1 MSTTNIDEQK
11 MQQISSSDTIKDFME
26 KCNNNFSIISKYGSG
41 PEGKQ
46 GVEGSQ
52 GVPTKPK
59 VPIHV
64 WREGVEYY
72 NETSSDDGYV
82 INDLTVNLADSNY
95 QEGHLIMLKN
105 GHVYILKEDE
115 ESKLLKPNY
124 IMALQS
130 YNQDDVID
138 GKSAYIHI
146 AYANSTEPDYIDF
159 ITNEELQKQE
169 KENVGNGEIKYKYMG
184 IYSDCN
190 ENPNKD
196 KPYIYTWVRIVG
208 DTGEKGDKGDKGD
221 TPTSTSVEVVGYSL
235 EDLNLDSEFWK
246 SSISELGEL
255 KPGTPIYILN
265 KYTWNDGTET
275 LGKTVTMAGTQGIK
289 GDTGR
294 VLFYLGSFEDGTLT
308 GDTVTG
314 YLNDYR
320 CDYYI
325 DATGQAWMRTGT
337 SESAD
342 GHKFG
347 KDNDKDNW
355 VPSEKVGF
363 LQAGAISADMINT
376 KSITA
381 NSALVTT
388 LFAQDVT
395 AENLKVNAANIT
407 GTLSAEHI
415 KTGTISS
422 NDGNSYFNLNTGDF
436 VLGGNDNGAAL
447 KYENGTLTIGGVND
461 DSADS
466 ILNRLGLA
474 ESSISDALE
483 AIADEE
489 EERMQAIA
497 NIESIQESLQE
508 QIDGEVTSWF
518 LEGEPKNDNA
528 PAKDWKTDELK
539 QRHEGDTYTDIT
551 TFVSNET
558 TPTAGQ
564 SWRWCNTDD
573 EYGTGW
579 HWHKIADN
587 DATKA
592 LAEAAKAVAA
602 ADGKSKIFVVKP
614 TNYQVGDLWIL
625 QSDTDHTAGKKGDI
639 LTANADSATYERN
652 HWSKEIK
659 YTDDTAIDN
668 LEIGGRNIL
677 SNTETMEAWTP
688 GGYNGSTIEKNN
700 INDFYG
706 KNATQIISN
715 GGTKKYKVIY
725 NLLDSANVDLNRQYT
740 LSFNVKAV
748 NYSLCICCK
757 LSEEKGK
764 DTLYSNEIIIPKDE
778 SRRVTFTGYPFGKD
792 QNGNDQ
798 NLQLWFGAAYYKE
811 DDEVASK
818 YGANFYINELKLEY
832 GNKATD
838 WTPSTDEMDAKS
850 LMYLKDALANDTD
863 IAGGIIA
870 TSTIQLRDWTGNYL
884 SDGKT
889 KEYKVNSGL
898 SGLDNDNVLMW
909 GGGTYEEAANAAL
922 TDNDFHV
929 GKDKTGRQI
938 TSLLKTDGT
947 GKIGCFHI
955 INDNTIAVKSS
966 DDNSDIVISAGENE
980 KDTNIIINQD
990 GDMKV
995 LISGDT
1001 IEKNSIYGVELKGT
1015 YKSNENITASNQDIV
1030 VKEIEVPP
1038 GTGNWSINFNAKK
1051 LMILFGIAP
1060 LSGIHRIRCSFDVY
1074 LCEKLIATS
1083 DGVWTNNEYLDNLSV
1098 SQEEGGVVNL
1108 KSFTSAQFT
1117 SGQKQTLVVKLS
1129 NVQVYRANNGVNE
1142 WCSNYNGLYLS
1153 SIRLCTKTGD
1163 GTNIE
1168 TDYEDDSILLTYVSS
1183 RIGIIQIGRNGIQV
1197 SHKNG
1202 GFIQILNDDSEL
1214 YVRMFGLPTYIP
1226 TGNNIDGNI
1235 YNWNGFLRIAGNE
1248 STSKKSTTI
1257 DLTEIGY
1264 KKVVLPSKVEIQNI
1278 PIKDGI
1284 YGQNELY
1291 RWGDGDIFI
1300 NAYT

>member
-1 MSTTNIDEQK
+1 MSTKNIDEQK
-11 MQQISSSDTIKDFME
+11 MQQIFSSDTITQFME
-26 KCNNNFSIISKYGSG
+26 KCNNNFSKIFEFRSG
-41 PEGKQ
+41 PKGKQ
-46 GVEGSQ
+46 GDDGSQ

-64 WREGVEYY
+64 WKKYEPNYTETTEPNSEGEGFILGGYGDELE
-72 NETSSDDGYV
+72 NEK
-82 INDLTVNLADSNY
+82 Y
-95 QEGHLIMLKN
+95 QDGHLILLEN
-105 GHVYILKEDE
+105 AHVYRLEVVDN
-115 ESKLLKPNY
+115 SLTPNY
-124 IMALQS
+124 ILTIQS
-130 YNQDDVID
+130 YDPSSVID
-138 GKSAYIHI
+138 GRAAYVHI
-146 AYANSTEPDYIDF
+146 AFANSSNGEDGFTLS
-159 ITNEELQKQE
+159 EELNSNGDDE
-169 KENVGNGEIKYKYMG
+169 KYYKYMG
-184 IYSDCN
+184 IYSDYT
-190 ENPNKD
+190 ENPLTE
-196 KPYIYTWVRIVG
+196 PEVYTWVRIVG
-208 DTGEKGDKGDKGD
+208 DTGEKGEKGDKGD
-221 TPTSTSVEVVGYSL
+221 MPPPPTSTNVEVVGYSSDDLALNSDEWKKNITDLGTL
-235 EDLNLDSEFWK
+235 E
-246 SSISELGEL
+246 
-255 KPGTPIYILN
+255 PGTYIYMLN
-265 KYTWNDGTET
+265 KYTWDDGRTT
-275 LGKTVTMAGTQGIK
+275 YGKTVTMAGTQGIK
-289 GDTGR
+289 GETGR
-294 VLFYLGSFEDGTLT
+294 VLFYLGSFRDGTLNEEP
-308 GDTVTG
+308 VTG
-314 YLNDYR
+314 LLNNDR

-325 DATGQAWMRTGT
+325 DENDQAWMRTGT
-337 SESAD
+337 NEQAEGYKNGQQNNTD
-342 GHKFG
+342 YWKQ
-347 KDNDKDNW
+347 
-355 VPSEKVGF
+355 SEKVGF
-363 LQAGAISADMINT
+363 LQAGAISADMIN
-376 KSITA
+376 A
-381 NSALVTT
+381 NTFIGSEVIANAVKAAEISA
-388 LFAQDVT
+388 D
-395 AENLKVNAANIT
+395 N
-407 GTLSAEHI
+407 I

-422 NDGNSYFNLNTGDF
+422 INENGVKSYFNLNTGDF
-436 VLGGNDNGAAL
+436 VLGGNDNGGAAL
-447 KYENGTLTIGGVND
+447 EYNREKGTLTIGGVND
-461 DSADS
+461 DSVDS
-466 ILNRLGLA
+466 ILNRLGIA

-483 AIADEE
+483 AISDEE
-489 EERMQAIA
+489 EARMQAIA
-497 NIESIQESLQE
+497 NIDLIQKSLQE

-639 LTANADSATYERN
+639 LTANADSATYDKT
-652 HWSKEIK
+652 HWSKEVK

-677 SNTETMEAWTP
+677 SNTETMGDWTP
-688 GGYNGSTIEKNN
+688 GGYNGSTIEKKN

-725 NLLDSANVDLNRQYT
+725 NLLESANVDLNRQYT
-740 LSFNVKAV
+740 LSFNVKAI

-764 DTLYSNEIIIPKDE
+764 DTLYSNEIVIPKDE

-811 DDEVASK
+811 DDEVAST

-850 LMYLKDALANDTD
+850 LTYLKNALANDTN

-870 TSTIQLRDWTGNYL
+870 TSTIQLRDWTGENN
-884 SDGKT
+884 SDGT
-889 KEYKVNSGL
+889 KKYKVNSGL
-898 SGLDNDNVLMW
+898 SGIDNDNVLMW
-909 GGGTYEEAANAAL
+909 GGGTYEEASNAAL

-938 TSLLKTDGT
+938 TSLIKTDGT

-955 INDNTIAVKSS
+955 IDDNTIAVKSS
-966 DDNSDIVISAGENE
+966 DGNSDIVISAGENE

-990 GDMKV
+990 GNMKV
-995 LISGDT
+995 LISGDN

-1015 YKSNENITASNQDIV
+1015 YKSNENITISNQDIV
-1030 VKEIEVPP
+1030 VKEIEVPT
-1038 GTGNWSINFNAKK
+1038 GTGNWSVNFNAKK

-1060 LSGIHRIRCSFDVY
+1060 MCNISGVSCSFDVY
-1074 LCEKLIATS
+1074 LCGKLIATS
-1083 DGVWTNNEYLDNLSV
+1083 NGVWTKENIPTITSY
-1098 SQEEGGVVNL
+1098 SQEVGGSVDL
-1108 KSFTSAQFT
+1108 KSFTSAAFT
-1117 SGQKQTLVVKLS
+1117 NTDGQSTQTLLVKLS
-1129 NVQVYRANNGVNE
+1129 NVKVKRGSE
-1142 WCSNYNGLYLS
+1142 WSTDYNKNLYLS

-1163 GTNIE
+1163 GTNVE

-1202 GFIQILNDDSEL
+1202 GFIQILNNDSEL
-1214 YVRMFGLPTYIP
+1214 YVRMFGLPTDIP

-1235 YNWNGFLRIAGNE
+1235 YNWNGFLRVAGNE

-1264 KKVVLPSKVEIQNI
+1264 KKVVLPSKVEIKNI
-1278 PIKDGI
+1278 PERGGI

-1291 RWGDGDIFI
+1291 RYGDGDIFI
-1300 NAYT
+1300 NAY